1 MLQIVFLDA
10 LKELKKA
17 KSQNESSAALE
28 EMVTKL
34 SEEKLKTANDID
46 NYKRSGLKLNE
57 ELEQLNNKYQDLEA
71 DFSIKQRYINKLALL
86 TIKVLG
92 IFLKYKILRLI
103 VNGISI
109 LILWRFRK
117 LAEIEEENG
126 KLSRRFDELQEA
138 FAVTKTDAKLLSE
151 TVSKL
156 ETEKAETTAKL
167 ICVQSENDKMKQEL
181 IQLKVSFEITTIR

>member
-1 MLQIVFLDA
+1 MAFSNSQIVFLDA

-92 IFLKYKILRLI
+92 IFLKYKI
-103 VNGISI
+103 S
-109 LILWRFRK
+109 
-117 LAEIEEENG
+117 
-126 KLSRRFDELQEA
+126 D
-138 FAVTKTDAKLLSE
+138 
-151 TVSKL
+151 
-156 ETEKAETTAKL
+156 
-167 ICVQSENDKMKQEL
+167 
-181 IQLKVSFEITTIR
+181 

>member
-1 MLQIVFLDA
+1 MAFSNNQIVFLDA

-92 IFLKYKILRLI
+92 IFLKYKM
-103 VNGISI
+103 
-109 LILWRFRK
+109 
-117 LAEIEEENG
+117 ENIFSPINC
-126 KLSRRFDELQEA
+126 KWYINFDSLT
-138 FAVTKTDAKLLSE
+138 F
-151 TVSKL
+151 
-156 ETEKAETTAKL
+156 
-167 ICVQSENDKMKQEL
+167 
-181 IQLKVSFEITTIR
+181 